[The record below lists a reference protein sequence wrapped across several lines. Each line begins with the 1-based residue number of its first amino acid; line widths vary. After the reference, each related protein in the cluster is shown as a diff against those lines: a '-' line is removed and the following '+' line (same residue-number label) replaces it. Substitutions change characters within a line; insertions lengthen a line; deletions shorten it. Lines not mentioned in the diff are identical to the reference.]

1 VRKFCCPGT
10 VEERIDTL
18 IESKKALSEMVISDG
33 EGWLGDLSTSE
44 LRDVFAL
51 GTEAVEAD
59 E

>member
-1 VRKFCCPGT
+1 
-10 VEERIDTL
+10 
-18 IESKKALSEMVISDG
+18 MVISDG